1 MDYVE
6 FGDVYLFHQRK
17 NLQNHTI
24 FERTSKKVSF
34 PLMLS
39 QEPGFAGLLQSKL
52 HQIIYF
58 IILQNEEGFYKKK
71 GVCYCSIC
79 HDIRSANGG
88 NYSHHAKRHEE
99 EDPQLSREDEIEML
113 LVWAVSHNIPFSAF
127 HDSKWRTVF
136 HGWIAKEAHWD
147 ILNKFAEKIHEL
159 ISSELEKAE
168 FIEMS
173 TDGWSCNHGR
183 FQGIIAHTSGP
194 EGATY
199 PLAFLPSD
207 TEIMGKE
214 KIAELVLK
222 TMNMFDINRQKVVGI
237 VTDTTAEN
245 PAAAQL
251 LELQWDPC
259 YLHILS
265 LAMQDF
271 YPALPVPFKECLNSL
286 SILAATA
293 KFKDFKRAHID
304 EYPEISEKWRIQ
316 KGVPTRWCS
325 YIKEMKSLLLFLP
338 MIRNY
343 IAIHHEEPE
352 ISFPNDFE
360 ENLMMIL
367 ESLVKI
373 EELTTK
379 MESIEYNTNIANVC
393 YTFSYI
399 QNICRMFIHNSTLDD
414 FKGAFQALYEALDAR
429 FFNQES
435 ESAKLTMLAAYLDPR
450 PGVPEQ
456 IAEKRAIVDEYLHE
470 LFTRLHITPP
480 IPPAATHEG
489 ANTQPNTEQITSQ
502 SFNSQNCLVLPTSD
516 NHFWNIQE
524 DRTLDGYI
532 HYCFTHPH
540 DTNPARFWASNS
552 TFPELAAV
560 AQLVFAHKPTTIS
573 NESWFSMIN
582 KVMSSIRQA
591 LTVPHLQTL
600 AFLKG
605 NQKLFEMILQDEHQI
620 SLEPRNQ
627 FESDET

>member
-17 NLQNHTI
+17 NLQNQTI

-325 YIKEMKSLLLFLP
+325 YIKEMKSLLERMKIQWGTSMCYPLSSMSCHVSACPHPWAGRTTPLKTRGAVASLGAFGYELDLTKLSDEEKETVKTQIREYKEIDELVLRSDLYRLLSPFDSDYFCQLLVSKDRTRAYAVGMCLRGGPYTVRTVRLRGLDENKTYTVRELKCTVSGKALMQIGLP
-338 MIRNY
+338 LSAMGDY
-343 IAIHHEEPE
+343 DAWTWH
-352 ISFPNDFE
+352 
-360 ENLMMIL
+360 
-367 ESLVKI
+367 I
-373 EELTTK
+373 EEK
-379 MESIEYNTNIANVC
+379 SI
-393 YTFSYI
+393 
-399 QNICRMFIHNSTLDD
+399 
-414 FKGAFQALYEALDAR
+414 
-429 FFNQES
+429 
-435 ESAKLTMLAAYLDPR
+435 
-450 PGVPEQ
+450 
-456 IAEKRAIVDEYLHE
+456 
-470 LFTRLHITPP
+470 
-480 IPPAATHEG
+480 
-489 ANTQPNTEQITSQ
+489 
-502 SFNSQNCLVLPTSD
+502 
-516 NHFWNIQE
+516 
-524 DRTLDGYI
+524 
-532 HYCFTHPH
+532 
-540 DTNPARFWASNS
+540 
-552 TFPELAAV
+552 
-560 AQLVFAHKPTTIS
+560 
-573 NESWFSMIN
+573 
-582 KVMSSIRQA
+582 
-591 LTVPHLQTL
+591 
-600 AFLKG
+600 
-605 NQKLFEMILQDEHQI
+605 
-620 SLEPRNQ
+620 
-627 FESDET
+627 